1 MPDSPSQRVNWR
13 LHISAGY
20 RAVEAHTLAGFFRL
34 ALPRIASVAHHAT
47 SRRVSVIVRTWRG
60 WTRPEDTDAYAE
72 YILGTGIVE
81 YKATPGNQGACI
93 VSRPD
98 GDRTEFLTI
107 SFWDSRDSIIA
118 FAGDDIDRAVFYPED
133 DRYLID
139 RETTVKHFTVH

>member
-1 MPDSPSQRVNWR
+1 M
-13 LHISAGY
+13 IM
-20 RAVEAHTLAGFFRL
+20 
-34 ALPRIASVAHHAT
+34 
-47 SRRVSVIVRTWRG
+47 RTWRG

-81 YKATPGNQGACI
+81 YKATPGNRGAYI
-93 VSRPD
+93 ASRPY
-98 GDRTEFLTI
+98 GDRTELLTI

>member
-1 MPDSPSQRVNWR
+1 M
-13 LHISAGY
+13 
-20 RAVEAHTLAGFFRL
+20 
-34 ALPRIASVAHHAT
+34 
-47 SRRVSVIVRTWRG
+47 RTWRG

-81 YKATPGNQGACI
+81 YKSTPGNQGAYI
-93 VSRPD
+93 ASRPD

-118 FAGDDIDRAVFYPED
+118 FAGDDIERAVFYLED